1 MVLVVLAIANLGGW
15 VALLDAL
22 AAGYLASAILLN
34 VTIGRELL
42 PMWPDGRVWPA
53 PWATIA
59 LLRGS

>member
-1 MVLVVLAIANLGGW
+1 MRLAPWQG
-15 VALLDAL
+15 DAL

-42 PMWPDGRVWPA
+42 PMWPDGRVSPA